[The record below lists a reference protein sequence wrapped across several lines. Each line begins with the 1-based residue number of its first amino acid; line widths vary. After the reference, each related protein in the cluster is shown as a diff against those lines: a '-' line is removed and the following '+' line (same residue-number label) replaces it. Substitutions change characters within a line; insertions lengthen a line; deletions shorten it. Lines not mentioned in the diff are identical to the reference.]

1 MRTAAVYGA
10 SGLRRRDQTIAYARR
25 VALTRSRK
33 VDVATA
39 LTLITIAMWALNIPV
54 SKVALGDWE
63 PMSFSLV
70 RFGLGGL
77 LYAVWVLARER
88 TLRIQRRDI
97 PMFLAGGFIGIFL
110 NQVGYMYALEQ
121 TTASTVVLI
130 MATTPIWTALMAR
143 ALGWEFV
150 KPVFWVAIGVATL
163 GVLLVLWG
171 SGGSVE
177 MSSITGDLLALLM
190 AATWGSYSV
199 IVRPLMDRYSPAH
212 VSACMMLVGTVPLVV
227 VGLPQLLD
235 QDFATFTPSGWIG
248 MGYALVGSLI
258 IANLLWFYAIR
269 RVGAAKTVAFMPLQ
283 PFLGIIFSALLLG
296 ETLDWRQG
304 IGGVVIVGAIL
315 VATRAVVPLARAV
328 DPAAA
333 GLLE

>member
-1 MRTAAVYGA
+1 
-10 SGLRRRDQTIAYARR
+10 
-25 VALTRSRK
+25 
-33 VDVATA
+33 
-39 LTLITIAMWALNIPV
+39 
-54 SKVALGDWE
+54 
-63 PMSFSLV
+63 
-70 RFGLGGL
+70 
-77 LYAVWVLARER
+77 
-88 TLRIQRRDI
+88 
-97 PMFLAGGFIGIFL
+97 
-110 NQVGYMYALEQ
+110 
-121 TTASTVVLI
+121 VLI

-150 KPVFWVAIGVATL
+150 KPMFWVAIGVATL

-177 MSSITGDLLALLM
+177 LSSITGDLLALLM

-212 VSACMMLVGTVPLVV
+212 VSAWMMLVGTVPLVV